1 MARVRLTADVDPD
14 VRRRVRI
21 AAIERDTS
29 VSDWVEQAVIRELER
44 EGNAKSS
51 HTSEMTQPGSGKSHG
66 TTRRINADERDA
78 LVEAILADRDGLYVP
93 PPGVKPKGSENPAKL
108 GGGKSMAETIIEER
122 GER

>member
-44 EGNAKSS
+44 E
-51 HTSEMTQPGSGKSHG
+51 Q
-66 TTRRINADERDA
+66 R
-78 LVEAILADRDGLYVP
+78 LAGEHDV
-93 PPGVKPKGSENPAKL
+93 
-108 GGGKSMAETIIEER
+108 AETGSDDRRYIAPGISVPSPGAKPRGSKNPPRLR
-122 GER
+122 GEGGTVADAVVEDRR